1 MADVNLIAAQPREQA
16 GKGSAR
22 AARRAGQVPAVIY
35 GNKIDPMMITL
46 DRRSL
51 TGELQS
57 PGFFARLIDIEID
70 GHSHR
75 VLPRDVQLHPVSD
88 VPIHADFLRLSADAV
103 VRVQVPVEF
112 VNDEK
117 SPGIK
122 RGGVLNV
129 VLHEIEVDCM
139 PDRIPSSFI
148 VDLTGLDIG
157 HSVHAASIVLSEGV
171 TLTISD
177 RDFTIA
183 TVAAPTVTAADEEE
197 EAAAAAAAAAEGE
210 EGAVEGEEGAAEG
223 EKPAEDEKDS

>member
-1 MADVNLIAAQPREQA
+1 MRNL
-16 GKGSAR
+16 
-22 AARRAGQVPAVIY
+22 PA
-35 GNKIDPMMITL
+35 
-46 DRRSL
+46 
-51 TGELQS
+51 
-57 PGFFARLIDIEID
+57 
-70 GHSHR
+70 
-75 VLPRDVQLHPVSD
+75 
-88 VPIHADFLRLSADAV
+88 LSGA
-103 VRVQVPVEF
+103 
-112 VNDEK
+112 
-117 SPGIK
+117 
-122 RGGVLNV
+122 GVLNV

-197 EAAAAAAAAAEGE
+197 EAAAAAAAAEGE